1 MGYHTSNAAY
11 AYDMQPRPYAYNGS
25 AAPAVAPEEAP
36 RPQRARRPRLD
47 VVTGAGREAD
57 QAVSPVFTHVFRV
70 FLVLVALFC
79 AVGGA
84 RVAIASLT
92 AAQLNANAQTVA
104 SLEKAT
110 EDSSNLEVMRSV
122 YGSSSRIRD
131 LAASM
136 LGMVDATGGVTVDL
150 GDASASSDEASASS
164 EAPSSAG
171 ASATGSAAAPSTSS
185 AN

>member
-11 AYDMQPRPYAYNGS
+11 AYDMQPRPYAYDGS
-25 AAPAVAPEEAP
+25 AAPAAAPEAP

-57 QAVSPVFTHVFRV
+57 QAVSPVFTHVFKV
-70 FLVLVALFC
+70 VLVLVALFC

-110 EDSSNLEVMRSV
+110 EDSANLEVMRSV

-150 GDASASSDEASASS
+150 KDASAASGKAAASSDASPSAPAAAEVPSASS
-164 EAPSSAG
+164 
-171 ASATGSAAAPSTSS
+171 